1 MSDRIEDLKKVVD
14 VAVDAIGCMTK
25 VTYISRGT
33 SEVSSRTQALA
44 AATQEMVASVA
55 EIASSSDGAAA
66 DAEYAREVA
75 LDGMASAQRAVTTVH
90 TIALSVRSVAGKVDH
105 LAEASARIG
114 SIVNSIEAIA
124 KQTNLLA
131 LNATIEAARAG
142 EAGKGFAVV
151 AGEVKNLANQ
161 TARAT
166 VDIRQLIESLRTNI
180 QDIVS
185 SMVSSA
191 AAVDEGEK
199 VIAETGEKISVISQR
214 ADGVTHKM
222 HEIANILGQ
231 QSSATDEIAQGV
243 SSIATLSG
251 TNNDEVQQILG
262 NLDKTFG
269 MLTGQLKGFEDCT
282 DAQAF
287 LAFGRSD
294 HVAFKKRV
302 LDGVLGRTEVHAH
315 ELPDHCNC
323 RLGKWYIAARGTDI
337 GRLPSFSRLDP
348 PHAEVHAHG
357 KRALELKDRG
367 DLDGA
372 LGAVESLESA
382 SQQVLNI
389 LGELAQQAG

>member
-1 MSDRIEDLKKVVD
+1 MSR
-14 VAVDAIGCMTK
+14 
-25 VTYISRGT
+25 
-33 SEVSSRTQALA
+33 RTQALA

-55 EIASSSDGAAA
+55 EIATSSDGAAA
-66 DAEYAREVA
+66 DAEFAREVA
-75 LDGMASAQRAVTTVH
+75 VDGMASADRAVNTVH
-90 TIALSVRSVAGKVDH
+90 AIAESVRSVAGKVDH

-166 VDIRQLIESLRTNI
+166 VDIRQLIESLRSNI
-180 QDIVS
+180 EDIVS
-185 SMVSSA
+185 SMVTSA
-191 AAVDEGEK
+191 AAVEEGEK
-199 VIAETGEKISVISQR
+199 VIAETGEKISVISQK

-222 HEIANILGQ
+222 QEIANILGQ
-231 QSSATDEIAQGV
+231 QSTATDEIAQGV

-251 TNNDEVQQILG
+251 ENNEEVHSILS
-262 NLDKTFG
+262 NLDNTFG
-269 MLTGQLKGFEDCT
+269 LLTSQLKGFEDCHEP
-282 DAQAF
+282 QAF
-287 LAFGRSD
+287 MAFGRSD

-302 LDGVLGRTEVHAH
+302 LDGVLGRIQLHSH
-315 ELPDHCNC
+315 DLPDHCNC
-323 RLGKWYIAARGTDI
+323 RLGKWYLSVRDTEI
-337 GRLPSFSRLDP
+337 GRLSSYSRLDP

-357 KRALELKDRG
+357 KKALDLKDRG

-372 LGAVESLESA
+372 LEEVEALEKS
-382 SQQVLNI
+382 SQEVLRTPAN
-389 LGELAQQAG
+389 ELSGQAG